1 MEYCTSRV
9 YKSCFCFTI
18 LSEALSSSTGLT
30 ASVRGSSQPGQ
41 SHINVEEL
49 AGNLNNATVI
59 SRVNLSPE
67 AQEHLAAAEQA
78 VVNSILE
85 LDISPVES
93 WFEAKIES
101 LETLFKVCDSV
112 HLRVV
117 SSCLQFLC

>member
-1 MEYCTSRV
+1 M
-9 YKSCFCFTI
+9 
-18 LSEALSSSTGLT
+18 
-30 ASVRGSSQPGQ
+30 
-41 SHINVEEL
+41 EEL
-49 AGNLNNATVI
+49 ARNLNNATVI
-59 SRVNLSPE
+59 SRVNLSQE

-93 WFEAKIES
+93 WFEAKIEN